1 MPKRLLLK
9 TAEIEKA
16 THIEYFNIALS
27 VDCVIFGYE
36 DKQLKGLVQKSDL
49 AEVQGLYSL
58 LGDLVRA
65 PQLADFL
72 TLPAY
77 ARL

>member
-1 MPKRLLLK
+1 MAKRLLLK

-36 DKQLKGLVQKSDL
+36 DK
-49 AEVQGLYSL
+49 
-58 LGDLVRA
+58 
-65 PQLADFL
+65 
-72 TLPAY
+72 
-77 ARL
+77 